1 MKKIFPPLILILF
14 TFHILFASSNT
25 AAKPVPVFK
34 AVDNAV
40 IDGTLDPGIK
50 TAPLFIGTPNKEVIP
65 YGKIFLAYD
74 AGDIYIYADI
84 KDAAPGLNK
93 YKGADITKG
102 DSLEFTIST
111 DPGANDLRNS
121 PGAYDF
127 HFAINASE
135 NTETWSFTKK
145 APLQNPILFYK
156 KKASGYVIEALIPWY
171 NFNTGCFCRIK
182 NRAISFDA
190 AINGLNAG
198 GALTQSRYCGDK
210 NFAADPSQWG
220 HVVFSTK

>member
-1 MKKIFPPLILILF
+1 MKKFYPALILLLF
-14 TFHILFASSNT
+14 SFHILLASSGT

-40 IDGTLDPGIK
+40 IDGVLDTGVK
-50 TAPLFIGTPNKEVIP
+50 TAPLIIGSPNQDGLAC
-65 YGKIFLAYD
+65 GKIYLAYD

-84 KDAAPGLNK
+84 NDTAPGINK
-93 YKGADITKG
+93 FRGADIAKG

-111 DPGANDLRNS
+111 DPGANDRRNS

-127 HFAINASE
+127 HFVIKASE
-135 NTETWSFTKK
+135 DTQTWSFTKK

-182 NRAISFDA
+182 NKAISFDA
-190 AINGLNAG
+190 ATNDFNAAG
-198 GALTQSRYCGDK
+198 VLTQSRYRGDR
-210 NFAADPSQWG
+210 NFSADPSQWG
-220 HVVFSTK
+220 HVIFSTK